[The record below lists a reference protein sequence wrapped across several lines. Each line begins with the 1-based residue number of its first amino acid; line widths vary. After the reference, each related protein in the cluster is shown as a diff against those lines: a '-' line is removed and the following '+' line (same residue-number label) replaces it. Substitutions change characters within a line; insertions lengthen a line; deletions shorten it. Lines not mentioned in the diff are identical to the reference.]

1 MLTAK
6 HLVLVKLALH
16 SRNLAP
22 STAVLDKPILYFP
35 GAQKPPK
42 SKLLCTMT
50 NPPSTYITPEAG
62 FTRKLKYQEVLE
74 YFLCRG
80 MIYIGLRQWK
90 KALQSLEDAVTF
102 PTKEGAVSK
111 IMIDAY
117 KKWVLVGLLLE
128 GKPLTLPKI
137 TNSNAAKTFHI
148 IARPYESVAQIF
160 ETGTAARLKAEI
172 DAGNSVWHNDCNMGL
187 ILHVLAAYQKNQI
200 RCLANVYTK
209 MSIQEVHNNTTSAET
224 GARLPNVQATETLVR
239 SMISDGTLHA
249 TLNNQVLSFSATGPV
264 LSEAQFQSE
273 LAASTVQVKALTDEI
288 KNTDHMLTHEKD
300 YIAWCKKQ
308 MKRQLLNKGLPSAV
322 DMGIAGTGMDW
333 EDNGDDEDLMAPY

>member
-6 HLVLVKLALH
+6 HLVLVKLALN

-22 STAVLDKPILYFP
+22 AVAVLDKSILYFP

-42 SKLLCTMT
+42 SKLLCNMT
-50 NPPSTYITPEAG
+50 ISPSTYITPENG

-74 YFLCRG
+74 YFLLRG
-80 MIYIGLRQWK
+80 MIYIGLRQWE

-117 KKWVLVGLLLE
+117 KKWILVGLLLE

-137 TNSNAAKTFHI
+137 TNNNAAKIYHV
-148 IARPYESVAQIF
+148 AAKPYESVAQIF
-160 ETGTAARLKAEI
+160 ETSTAARLKAEVDI
-172 DAGNSVWHNDCNMGL
+172 GNQIWHNDCNSGL
-187 ILHVLAAYQKNQI
+187 VLHVLAAYQKNQI
-200 RCLANVYTK
+200 RSLSNVYTK
-209 MSIQEVHNNTTSAET
+209 MSIQEIHNTTTSAET
-224 GARLPNVQATETLVR
+224 GARLPNAQATETLIR
-239 SMISDGTLHA
+239 SMISDGSLHA
-249 TLNNQVLSFSATGPV
+249 TLNNQTLSFSASGPV
-264 LSEAQFQSE
+264 LSEAQFQRQ

-288 KNTDHMLTHEKD
+288 KHTDHMLTHEKD
-300 YIAWCKKQ
+300 YILWLKKQ
-308 MKRQLLNKGLPSAV
+308 QKRSGVSRGLPGVLDQA
-322 DMGIAGTGMDW
+322 IAGTGMDW